1 MTAKLDKN
9 EIHRLFMDKQK
20 TVLLDVLKENP
31 GGLDIN
37 DLMIKAKL
45 SEKTLLSLLENLNI
59 SAKNGLYQQLP

>member
-1 MTAKLDKN
+1 MTAKLDEN

-45 SEKTLLSLLENLNI
+45 SEITLLSLLENLNI
-59 SAKNGLYQQLP
+59 SAKDGLYSY

>member
-1 MTAKLDKN
+1 MTAKLDEN

-59 SAKNGLYQQLP
+59 SAKNGLYGY

>member
-45 SEKTLLSLLENLNI
+45 SEITLLSLLEN
-59 SAKNGLYQQLP
+59 

>member
-1 MTAKLDKN
+1 MTAKLDEN

-59 SAKNGLYQQLP
+59 SAKNGLYCY

>member
-1 MTAKLDKN
+1 MTAKLDEN

-59 SAKNGLYQQLP
+59 SAKNGLYSY

>member
-1 MTAKLDKN
+1 MTAKLDEN

-20 TVLLDVLKENP
+20 AVLLDVLKENP

-59 SAKNGLYQQLP
+59 SAKNGLYGY

>member
-37 DLMIKAKL
+37 DLMIKTKL
-45 SEKTLLSLLENLNI
+45 SEITLLSLLENLNI
-59 SAKNGLYQQLP
+59 SAKNGLYGY